1 MRIQSYNMIRNHW
14 NFVMHFL
21 AKKLPELNCSGS
33 ISALLGPGQ
42 KFFELFAYYTLVPEG
57 TGQKFFELFGL
68 PDNHSLLLWKEHG
81 SVGDAEGI
89 VEGLDVAEGC
99 VHAVLAE
106 RVHVNLCQAGSLL
119 VADVLAPDGCV

>member
-1 MRIQSYNMIRNHW
+1 ME
-14 NFVMHFL
+14 FCDAFL

-42 KFFELFAYYTLVPEG
+42 KFFELF
-57 TGQKFFELFGL
+57 ELLIPQSLRDSPQGHFGPARAGPKILRIFGL
-68 PDNHSLLLWKEHG
+68 PDHHSLLLWKEYG
-81 SVGDAEGI
+81 SVGDAERI
-89 VEGLDVAEGC
+89 VEGLDVAEGR

-106 RVHVNLCQAGSLL
+106 RMHVNLCQAGSLL